1 MAPAAAPDVQRAAAM
16 DEEKNEMPTSGS
28 QQQVLDRIRDHG
40 IVAVVRA
47 GSAQDAQRCA
57 AALVA
62 GGVLGI
68 EITYT
73 TPDAASAITA
83 LHLEFGAGIALGA
96 GTLTTVEQVQ
106 EAAAAGAGFLVSPG
120 TRPALATAMTGTGL
134 ATLLGVLTPSEV
146 MLAQDCGA
154 DAIKI
159 FPAML
164 GGAGYL
170 AALRGP
176 FPDLRAIPTGGV
188 DPDNLASWFRAGA
201 WAVGVGGELCPRALI
216 DGGDWAEITRRA
228 QLHVAA
234 LTRARNR

>member
-1 MAPAAAPDVQRAAAM
+1 
-16 DEEKNEMPTSGS
+16 MPTSGS
-28 QQQVLDRIRDHG
+28 NQQQVLHRIRDHG
-40 IVAVVRA
+40 IVAVLRA
-47 GSAQDAQRCA
+47 DSAQNAQRCA

-62 GGVLGI
+62 GGVRGI

-73 TPDAASAITA
+73 TPDAGSAIAA
-83 LHLEFGAGIALGA
+83 LHTEFGAEIALGA
-96 GTLTTVEQVQ
+96 GTLTTPGQVQ
-106 EAAAAGAGFLVSPG
+106 EAAAAGAEFLVSPG
-120 TRPALATAMTGTGL
+120 TRPELAATMTGTGL

-146 MLAQDCGA
+146 MLAQECGA

-176 FPDLRAIPTGGV
+176 FPDLCAIPTGGV
-188 DPDNLASWFRAGA
+188 DPENLASWFRAGA

-216 DGGDWAEITRRA
+216 EGGDWAEITRRA
-228 QLHVAA
+228 QIHVAA